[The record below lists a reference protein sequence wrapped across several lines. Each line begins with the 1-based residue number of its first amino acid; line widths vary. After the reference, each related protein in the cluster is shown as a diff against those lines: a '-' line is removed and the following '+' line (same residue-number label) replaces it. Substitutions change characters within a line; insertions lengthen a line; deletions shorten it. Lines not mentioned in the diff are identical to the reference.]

1 MIFKIYDPPDGEKTW
16 NELCVGAIVDFT
28 SWEYEKFFC
37 GAGTFELVVPI
48 DAKGVESLKLNRFL
62 ATYGGQFIIKQL
74 NYTAENVKVSG
85 YDLNGLLLDRLT
97 VAQTDNGKDKQS
109 GYTETIVK
117 HYVDANCVGSTST
130 GRNYPGL
137 VIAEDKQRG
146 ISNDA
151 ASPRLQCVA
160 DVISDILS
168 AQQMGWRISATNFN
182 TSGAAKMS
190 FDVFNSKDRTDFESQ
205 EYKHVAFSYGL
216 GNTANIKAEKSIAGA
231 KNTLYCELADGTVQT
246 YSPIEDNVGYA
257 RTEEYADL
265 NCELGEYTTYAD
277 HEIAD
282 RFRETDSVTLEHID
296 PTQFGTDFD
305 IGDIV
310 TVYDDK
316 SKITK
321 AALIT
326 AAKIKRSEN
335 EYDVTLTIGEAR
347 VKLLDRVSKSTKAVT
362 TSVRENTGESEP
374 AAETDRII
382 KIFSDYYGK
391 SHESCLITAPYIDGD
406 EYYVPE
412 NKMMVFSDDQ
422 NYYQGIVSPTSYIK
436 NFDSFG
442 DNAVEIATIPPSEI
456 GKSLRDYFAEPEG
469 IYKKTRVR
477 KAAFTIKTENGTS
490 TSGYGHFN
498 FIFQESPNSIYSR
511 YDNLEIKLS
520 KTSCDFIYTNYPEGS
535 SAGANFKSTL
545 SIREDGLYFNGKK
558 LG

>member
-37 GAGTFELVVPI
+37 GAGTFELIVPI
-48 DAKGVESLKLNRFL
+48 DAKGIDKLNLNRFL

-85 YDLNGLLLDRLT
+85 YDLNGLLIDRLT
-97 VAQTDNGKDKQS
+97 VAQTDNGKDRQS

-117 HYVDANCVGSTST
+117 HYVSANCVNSTSA

-168 AQQMGWRISATNFN
+168 AQQMGWRISVPNFDN
-182 TSGAAKMS
+182 SGAAKMS

-282 RFRETDSVTLEHID
+282 RFREADSVTLEHID

-326 AAKIKRSEN
+326 AAKIKRSED
-335 EYDVTLTIGEAR
+335 EYDVTLTIGEAKD
-347 VKLLDRVSKSTKAVT
+347 KLIDRLTKSTNSVRKTVTSKSGQSSSNVKSGAFAFSFSGASST
-362 TSVRENTGESEP
+362 NTISGTP
-374 AAETDRII
+374 TFET
-382 KIFSDYYGK
+382 
-391 SHESCLITAPYIDGD
+391 E
-406 EYYVPE
+406 
-412 NKMMVFSDDQ
+412 
-422 NYYQGIVSPTSYIK
+422 
-436 NFDSFG
+436 
-442 DNAVEIATIPPSEI
+442 
-456 GKSLRDYFAEPEG
+456 
-469 IYKKTRVR
+469 
-477 KAAFTIKTENGTS
+477 
-490 TSGYGHFN
+490 
-498 FIFQESPNSIYSR
+498 
-511 YDNLEIKLS
+511 
-520 KTSCDFIYTNYPEGS
+520 
-535 SAGANFKSTL
+535 
-545 SIREDGLYFNGKK
+545 
-558 LG
+558 